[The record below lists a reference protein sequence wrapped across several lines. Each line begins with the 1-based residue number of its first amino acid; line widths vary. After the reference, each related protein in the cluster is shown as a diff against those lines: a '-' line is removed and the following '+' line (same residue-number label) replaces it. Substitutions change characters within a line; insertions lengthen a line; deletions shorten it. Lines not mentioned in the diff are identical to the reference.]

1 MKHKLISLAVSA
13 SVLGMMS
20 SSVMADNINHAKQ
33 FYITPSIGA
42 FIPNSNANGI
52 DTSPAGS
59 LAVGYNVTNDF
70 ATQISA
76 TGASGMAAVLAEGL
90 WSLNWKPH
98 WKPYL
103 AAGVGYSHIGKSGV
117 GVDIG
122 GGLKYEVDQNF
133 TLSGNYR
140 YLLQASS
147 GVPNGNLVN
156 FGVTYSF
163 GGAADNNATS
173 DDSDSASK
181 EAVMH
186 KRYVLPKDV
195 SECSDLTSDMTRESV
210 GCYTMSDD
218 TVAMHLD
225 VKYAFDKSELTASGE
240 AAMKRLA
247 SFMEQYPDTDV
258 TLKGYASDE
267 GLKWQANYNK
277 KLSKKRAESAKAYLV
292 NTGVAASRVE
302 ILGEGYK
309 NPTASNNTAEG
320 RAENRRVETVITDVP
335 LRKEVVNK

>member
-52 DTSPAGS
+52 DSGPAAS
-59 LAVGYNVTNDF
+59 LAVGYNLTNDF
-70 ATQISA
+70 ATQIVTNA
-76 TGASGMAAVLAEGL
+76 ASGMATVLAEGL

-98 WKPYL
+98 WRPYL
-103 AAGVGYSHIGKSGV
+103 AAGVGYSHIGRSGV

-122 GGLKYEVDQNF
+122 GGLKYEIDNNF

-140 YLLQASS
+140 YLLQASK
-147 GVPNGNLVN
+147 GVPNGNLVD
-156 FGVTYSF
+156 FGLTYSF
-163 GGAADNNATS
+163 GGADNSVVGSSAPATR
-173 DDSDSASK
+173 
-181 EAVMH
+181 ETVMH
-186 KRYVLPKDV
+186 ERYVLPKDV

-277 KLSKKRAESAKAYLV
+277 KLSKKRAESAKAYLI
-292 NTGVAASRVE
+292 NTGVDASRVE

-309 NPTASNNTAEG
+309 DPAASNNTAEG

-335 LRKEVVNK
+335 LRKEAVSK